1 MKEVHCRRCGGVLT
15 SPRSVNHRTGPI
27 GQRCWREERGL
38 PPLPYQRKSAIDE
51 VPFKDSGYYRID
63 NYTTDNQGDI
73 FRQAQL
79 TEF

>member
-1 MKEVHCRRCGGVLT
+1 MKEVRCRRCGGVLT

-51 VPFKDSGYYRID
+51 VPFVDSGYYTKGPSLTDDLSSTFQTRI
-63 NYTTDNQGDI
+63 GDY
-73 FRQAQL
+73 
-79 TEF
+79 

>member
-1 MKEVHCRRCGGVLT
+1 MKEVICRRCGSVLT
-15 SPRSVNHRTGPI
+15 SPRSVNHWSGPI

-38 PPLPYQRKSAIDE
+38 PPLPYQNKSAIDE
-51 VPFKDSGYYRID
+51 VPFKDSGYFRID
-63 NYTTDNQGDI
+63 NYTTDNQGDV